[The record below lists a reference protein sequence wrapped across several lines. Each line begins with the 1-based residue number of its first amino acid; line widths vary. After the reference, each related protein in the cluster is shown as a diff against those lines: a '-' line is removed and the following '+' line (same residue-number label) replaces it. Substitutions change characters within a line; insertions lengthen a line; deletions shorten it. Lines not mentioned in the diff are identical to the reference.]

1 MPAHSGKTKVSQV
14 SVMGVDGLI
23 STLQITEPLLCTLQ
37 DTPFSHSFLLLPKCP
52 TPILG
57 ETFSQNSKPLLLSQ
71 THLLICSLAT
81 APQSQLLFP
90 HPIASSSIN
99 PIVWDTDN
107 PSVTSQHAPVH
118 ILPKKASK
126 SPNQP
131 QYSVSQKL
139 KG

>member
-23 STLQITEPLLCTLQ
+23 STQITEPLLRTLQ

-81 APQSQLLFP
+81 APQPQLLFP
-90 HPIASSSIN
+90 HPIAS
-99 PIVWDTDN
+99 
-107 PSVTSQHAPVH
+107 
-118 ILPKKASK
+118 
-126 SPNQP
+126 
-131 QYSVSQKL
+131 
-139 KG
+139 